1 MIFFFFCFA
10 QGETVNLHYKHK
22 LNMNFFFS
30 DFSYAVFRFGA
41 VPYPLTM
48 KLWCLAP
55 ETRPFACGALG
66 VVQKYAASMQV

>member
-1 MIFFFFCFA
+1 
-10 QGETVNLHYKHK
+10 
-22 LNMNFFFS
+22 MNIFFS

-55 ETRPFACGALG
+55 ETGPFACGALG